1 MLIRPWRW
9 GAGSLLLVLA
19 PALLSAQASP
29 YIPLDDPRLPLIEF
43 LITRGDIED
52 PSPMVRPFRRI
63 DLLSALDSSGL
74 DSTTPAGRLAAA
86 LHEDYRQEDAEAWG
100 RVAGRA
106 GLQAYSNGRQ
116 DVIQPWGPEG
126 VEPYLDIGLT
136 GVFGPVVG
144 VMRPA
149 SERRVNDDPAWP
161 GQRNLDGVF
170 RMVEAYLS
178 AQTKWFSVFFGDLQR
193 NWGPVGMTGI
203 PLSFYSY
210 PRTSW
215 AFYLGKRS
223 INLRSVGAAL
233 RDEVDSSGN
242 VIHRYWF
249 GHRLAF
255 NVTKRFRLALWETTV
270 LSGND
275 RNFDARYRNPVS
287 ILLLANTYGQT
298 AEGNIMIGADLHWRA
313 ADWLTLEAQLA
324 MDDIQ
329 YQNRSGPDRY
339 PDRLAGTFAGFG
351 PLGSRLAW
359 RVLYTRAS
367 SLAFRA
373 MNPFENFVDNGIGI
387 GRNYSDNDQLTALL
401 SFPIRQQWVV
411 SPEAV
416 VRRQGE
422 GRITDPAP
430 PRAGAD
436 SIPQIFSGTVQT
448 TYRLGVGVSGKQG
461 IFDLQANLGL
471 NHITNADHQAGL
483 TRTEFQ
489 GWLQATVGFDW
500 QGVIK

>member
-9 GAGSLLLVLA
+9 WGILLVLA

-52 PSPMVRPFRRI
+52 PSPMVRPFRRA
-63 DLLSALDSSGL
+63 DLLSALDSAGL
-74 DSTTPAGRLAAA
+74 DSTSPAGRLAAT
-86 LHEDYRQEDAEAWG
+86 LRSEYQQEDAEAWG
-100 RVAGRA
+100 RVTGRL
-106 GLQAYSNGRQ
+106 GLQAYSNGRR
-116 DVIQPWGPEG
+116 DVIAPSGPDG
-126 VEPYLDIGLT
+126 VEPYADLGLT
-136 GVFGPVVG
+136 GVFGPIVG

-161 GQRNLDGVF
+161 GQRNIDGVF

-178 AQTKWFSVFFGDLQR
+178 AQFKWFSITFGDLQR
-193 NWGPVGMTGI
+193 NWGPVGNTGI

-215 AFYLGKRS
+215 AFYVGKRS
-223 INLRSVGAAL
+223 INLRAVGAAL
-233 RDEVDSSGN
+233 RDETDIAGN

-255 NVTKRFRLALWETTV
+255 NITKRFQAAIWETTV
-270 LSGND
+270 LAGND
-275 RNFDARYRNPVS
+275 QNFDARFRNPAS

-298 AEGNIMIGADLHWRA
+298 AEGNIMVGLDLHWQA
-313 ADWLTLEAQLA
+313 ARWLTLEAVLA
-324 MDDIQ
+324 IDDFQ
-329 YQNRSGPDRY
+329 YQETSGANRY
-339 PDRLAGTFAGFG
+339 PNRLAGTVAGFG
-351 PLGSRLAW
+351 PLGERLSW

-373 MNPFENFVDNGIGI
+373 MNPFESFTDDGVGI
-387 GRNYSDNDQLTALL
+387 GRNYSDNDQLTAMISL
-401 SFPIRQQWVV
+401 PIRQRWIV
-411 SPEAV
+411 SPRAV
-416 VRRQGE
+416 IRRQGE
-422 GRITDPAP
+422 GLLTDPAP
-430 PRAGAD
+430 PRQGAG

-448 TYRLGVGVSGKQG
+448 TYRLGLVMSGKG
-461 IFDLQANLGL
+461 GPIDLQANLGM
-471 NHITNADHQAGL
+471 NHVTNADHQMGVS
-483 TRTEFQ
+483 RTEFQ